1 MAFSVSQ
8 SASALRSESGVVGT
22 NLRTPASQPC
32 PTASVGRQ
40 DTDSHISFFE
50 HVLQVQCLPGFIFLQ
65 EIHYLKDRRAKAAG
79 SASASKTPQDYI
91 SVALILNIP

>member
-32 PTASVGRQ
+32 PAASVGRQ
-40 DTDSHISFFE
+40 DTDSHIFE